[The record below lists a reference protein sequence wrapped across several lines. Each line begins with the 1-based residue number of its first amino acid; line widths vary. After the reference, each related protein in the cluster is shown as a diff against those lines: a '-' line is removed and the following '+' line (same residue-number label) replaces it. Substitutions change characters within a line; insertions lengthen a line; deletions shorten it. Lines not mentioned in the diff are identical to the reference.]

1 MLLAGPFSHTNTQY
15 IEFVKFFN
23 ISPDLSTIYFTH
35 FSECLASFVYSYHSI
50 LECYMYNLFSGVKLS
65 ITYIVS
71 FLFTTFAN
79 SSF

>member
-1 MLLAGPFSHTNTQY
+1 MLLAGPFSHTNM
-15 IEFVKFFN
+15 EFVKFFN
-23 ISPDLSTIYFTH
+23 ISPDLSIIYFTH

-50 LECYMYNLFSGVKLS
+50 LECYNLFSGVKLS

-71 FLFTTFAN
+71 FLFITFAN